1 VTRQRVGT
9 MELAEDEA
17 RTRFLT
23 VPVVRLATA
32 DDLGQPHIVVTT
44 FVVTNDVIFTAV
56 DSKPKQSRN
65 LKRLRNV
72 KINPRVSV
80 LADRYEDDW
89 TQLWWARAD
98 GTATVIEDED
108 GMAEPIRLLGEKY
121 WQYRRNRPDG
131 PVIAVTVERWTGWTY
146 SR

>member
-1 VTRQRVGT
+1 

-17 RTRFLT
+17 RTRFVA

-44 FVVTNDVIFTAV
+44 FVVAKDVIFTAV

-80 LADRYEDDW
+80 LADCYEDDW

-98 GTATVIEDED
+98 GIATVIEAENE
-108 GMAEPIRLLGEKY
+108 MAEPLRLLGDKY
-121 WQYRRNRPDG
+121 WQYRQERPEG
-131 PVIAVTVERWTGWTY
+131 PVIAVTVQRWSGWTY

>member
-1 VTRQRVGT
+1 MSTFAVT
-9 MELAEDEA
+9 ED
-17 RTRFLT
+17 L
-23 VPVVRLATA
+23 
-32 DDLGQPHIVVTT
+32 
-44 FVVTNDVIFTAV
+44 IFTAV

-65 LKRLRNV
+65 LKRLRNIR
-72 KINPRVSV
+72 INPYVSL
-80 LADRYEDDW
+80 LADHYEDDW

-98 GTATVIEDED
+98 GIARVIEDED

-121 WQYRRNRPDG
+121 RQYRHNRPDG

>member
-1 VTRQRVGT
+1 

-17 RTRFLT
+17 RTRFST
-23 VPVVRLATA
+23 VPVVHLATA
-32 DDLGQPHIVVTT
+32 DVLGWPHIVVTT
-44 FVVTNDVIFTAV
+44 FVVAKDVIFTAV

-65 LKRLRNV
+65 LKRLRN
-72 KINPRVSV
+72 ITSNPRVSV
-80 LADRYEDDW
+80 LADHYEDDW
-89 TQLWWARAD
+89 THLWWVRAD

-108 GMAEPIRLLGEKY
+108 EMAEPIRLLTEKY
-121 WQYRRNRPDG
+121 PQYRDNRPDG